1 MNAEEA
7 VRAHAEW
14 KEKLTTYLHHPDGSL
29 DAAEVDRDDCCTL
42 GKWIHGLDSRS
53 SNCAEVISLRV
64 VHAEFHH
71 AAAKIVRKADAGEER
86 DVEKLLGKD
95 SDFAAL
101 AAKVIA
107 QIKAA
112 AACMS

>member
-7 VRAHAEW
+7 IRAHAEW
-14 KEKLTTYLHHPDGSL
+14 KEKLSAYLHHPDGSL
-29 DAAEVDRDDCCTL
+29 DIAEIDRDDCCAL
-42 GKWIHGLDSRS
+42 GRWIHGLDRRS

-71 AAAKIVRKADAGEER
+71 AAAAIVRKVDAGEEC
-86 DVEKLLGKD
+86 DAEKLLGEG

-107 QIKAA
+107 QIKVAA
-112 AACMS
+112 PWIS